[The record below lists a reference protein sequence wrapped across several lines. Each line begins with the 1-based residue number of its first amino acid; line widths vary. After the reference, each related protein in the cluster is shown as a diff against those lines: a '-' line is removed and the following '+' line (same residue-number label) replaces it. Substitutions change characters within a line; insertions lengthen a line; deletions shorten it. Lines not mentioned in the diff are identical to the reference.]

1 MKYQKTWSPDGEGE
15 GQNIERKAQKGKSV
29 KKQSSR
35 EKANSHDNP
44 KTVVAVAIACK
55 VPVAIR

>member
-1 MKYQKTWSPDGEGE
+1 MRST
-15 GQNIERKAQKGKSV
+15 KAKRVKKKGKSV

-44 KTVVAVAIACK
+44 KTVVVDAIDSN
-55 VPVAIR
+55 VPEAKR